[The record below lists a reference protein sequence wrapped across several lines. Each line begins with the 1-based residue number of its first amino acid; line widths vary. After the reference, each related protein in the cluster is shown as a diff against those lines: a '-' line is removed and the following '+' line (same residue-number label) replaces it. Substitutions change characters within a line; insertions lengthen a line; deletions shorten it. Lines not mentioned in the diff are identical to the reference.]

1 LFYRCP
7 DLEVRLIAFLVFIH
21 FNSHWS
27 CSICQPKGWWLV
39 HLSLLKVC
47 SILHCAQLHGI
58 SKIALK
64 VPFISFLKRPS
75 VFIFTISIQLE
86 GYVYLKQTSILCHE
100 KISRAKPSRQMK
112 AMFPMKLTVF

>member
-7 DLEVRLIAFLVFIH
+7 DLEVRLIAFLVFSH

-27 CSICQPKGWWLV
+27 YSLCQPKGWWLV

-75 VFIFTISIQLE
+75 VLIFTISIQLE